1 MREKTMKKYLEHEGM
16 VAELPE
22 LHDGVHEGL
31 GAAPLGALP
40 PRRVREHDPLLLHV
54 GVQRPLQP
62 RHLALDDV
70 LNLNSS
76 SMRYCG
82 KQHGSLLPNAQKAST
97 LKVV

>member
-1 MREKTMKKYLEHEGM
+1 MFSSGSATPGKIYEKKTTKKYLEHEGM
-16 VAELPE
+16 VAKLPE

-31 GAAPLGALP
+31 GAAPLGALA

-70 LNLNSS
+70 LHLNNSA
-76 SMRYCG
+76 MR
-82 KQHGSLLPNAQKAST
+82 
-97 LKVV
+97 